1 MAGPDAARAGAARPS
16 ARTAGDGAVPPRS
29 AGRGVA
35 PLAVLKALEPHGQ
48 AERGRGTPRGRPR
61 PSYIP
66 VYRRDWRREREEE
79 GRRGGGWEGDPG
91 WVEGAPRWG
100 ARGPQPPRAPGLL
113 SGAPTLFLP
122 ASTLRQVRE
131 AGVWDLPDR
140 GKDAGRSGRVGAP
153 KEPGR
158 GAGRSAGTRLD
169 VSPAD
174 CAARADPSGLG
185 GGWPQ
190 VDLPFPLPKSPKER
204 VGGCVGA
211 LEHHKPHAL
220 PGARQARSRAE
231 GVRRVGRPFP
241 KCFPAPTGLR
251 RACGPRGGARD
262 KVASAPCRRPPASL
276 SSATGDPNPHS
287 VLGSLRR
294 LPSRGSSKCS
304 EPGIADFSF
313 PVSPADASVSP
324 IKGKEGRWAT
334 SGDIFDSPQEAGG
347 CYWLLAGSGQ
357 ICYQNTTQGPAQPPL
372 PSEDSSVRKCC
383 RTKTE
388 KLQGAIQHWFSP
400 GILSFCA

>member
-1 MAGPDAARAGAARPS
+1 MAPRPGSGEESKRGWRREETGGGSGRRKGGGAG
-16 ARTAGDGAVPPRS
+16 G
-29 AGRGVA
+29 
-35 PLAVLKALEPHGQ
+35 
-48 AERGRGTPRGRPR
+48 GRGTQ
-61 PSYIP
+61 
-66 VYRRDWRREREEE
+66 
-79 GRRGGGWEGDPG
+79 GGWKVRLAGGRAGRSLP
-91 WVEGAPRWG
+91 APLTSSL
-100 ARGPQPPRAPGLL
+100 APLPFSSQPPLCGRSERP
-113 SGAPTLFLP
+113 
-122 ASTLRQVRE
+122 
-131 AGVWDLPDR
+131 GVWDLPDR

-185 GGWPQ
+185 GWPQ

-204 VGGCVGA
+204 VGGCVGS

-231 GVRRVGRPFP
+231 GVRRAGRPFP
-241 KCFPAPTGLR
+241 KCFLAPTGLR

-324 IKGKEGRWAT
+324 IKGKE
-334 SGDIFDSPQEAGG
+334 
-347 CYWLLAGSGQ
+347 
-357 ICYQNTTQGPAQPPL
+357 
-372 PSEDSSVRKCC
+372 VRKNWPWTQVSATPET
-383 RTKTE
+383 RAGK
-388 KLQGAIQHWFSP
+388 G
-400 GILSFCA
+400 G